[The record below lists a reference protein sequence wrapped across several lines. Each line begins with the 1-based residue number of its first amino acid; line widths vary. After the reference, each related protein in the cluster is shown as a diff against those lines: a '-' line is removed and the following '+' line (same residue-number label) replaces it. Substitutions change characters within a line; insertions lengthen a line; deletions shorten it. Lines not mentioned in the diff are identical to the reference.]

1 MTGFGF
7 HEMQHCGYRH
17 IINMLSPA
25 SIYGRELLKDLAPYH
40 TGQETALLREWEN
53 ISAAKKAISD
63 TPELIQYINRI
74 IGQMKDVRHSLKAMA
89 SRPLSEIELFE
100 LRHLLL
106 LIEKFLNEFTASQ
119 LSQDMQGFDF
129 FPPTEALRIIDPN
142 NNKMLSF
149 FIEDNR
155 SPTLFKVRKEK
166 KRLENLLYRGRAE
179 MDHQNLSAARAK
191 ALALEAEAENDI
203 RQEISAQLLPYSAE
217 ISHNITCIAALD
229 LTLQKAILAN
239 RYNAAKP
246 ILTDGSCIL
255 KDAYNP
261 MIADIL
267 QESDRTFT
275 PISMETANGTTVVT
289 GANMGGKSVA
299 LKTILLNIALATSG
313 FFAFAS
319 SLSTPLFDSIHLVSG
334 DAENVHHSLSSFGGD
349 VLHLNEI
356 CDDLDSGSFA
366 LIILDEFA
374 SGTNVEEGSAILSA
388 VTKYLNKQN
397 CIALIATHY
406 DGAAAAAQHHY
417 QVVGLRNLDDNLDH
431 SGSSGTDLISK
442 YMDYGIF
449 PVEKDTPV
457 PHDATKI
464 CKLLNVRS
472 EILKNL

>member
-7 HEMQHCGYRH
+7 QEMQLCGYRH

-40 TGQETALLREWEN
+40 TGQEAALLREWEN

-63 TPELIQYINRI
+63 TPELIQSINRT
-74 IGQMKDVRHSLKAMA
+74 IGQMKDVRHSIKAIA
-89 SRPLSEIELFE
+89 NRPLSEVELFE

-106 LIEKFLNEFTASQ
+106 LSQKFLEEFAASQ
-119 LSQDMQGFDF
+119 LEQDLQGFDF
-129 FPPTEALRIIDPN
+129 FSPAEPLRIIDPN
-142 NNKMLSF
+142 DNKMLSF
-149 FIEDNR
+149 YIENNR
-155 SPTLFKVRKEK
+155 SPALFKAREEK
-166 KRLENLLYRGRAE
+166 KQLENLLCQC
-179 MDHQNLSAARAK
+179 MDETDRTNLSSARTK
-191 ALALEAEAENDI
+191 ALAQEAEAENDI
-203 RQEISAQLLPYSAE
+203 RQKISAQLLPYSTE
-217 ISHNITCIAALD
+217 ILHNIALIAALD

-246 ILTDGSCIL
+246 RLTNDSCIL

-267 QESDRTFT
+267 QENGRVFT
-275 PISMETANGTTVVT
+275 PISMETAKGTTVVT

-299 LKTILLNIALATSG
+299 LKTILLNIALAASG

-319 SLSTPLFDSIHLVSG
+319 SLATPLFDSIHLVSG
-334 DAENVHHSLSSFGGD
+334 DSENVHHSLSSFGGD

-356 CDDLDSGSFA
+356 CDDLDRGSFS

-388 VTKYLNKQN
+388 VTQYLGKQN
-397 CIALIATHY
+397 CIAFIATHY
-406 DGAAAAAQHHY
+406 DGAAAVSQRHY
-417 QVVGLRNLDDNLDH
+417 QVIGLRNLDDNLNH
-431 SGSSGTDLISK
+431 SGFSGTDLISK

-449 PVEKDTPV
+449 PVEKNTPV

-464 CKLLNVRS
+464 CKLLNVRK
-472 EILKNL
+472 EILKYL

>member
-7 HEMQHCGYRH
+7 HEMQLCGYRH

-25 SIYGRELLKDLAPYH
+25 SIYGRELLKTLAPYH

-63 TPELIQYINRI
+63 TPELIQSINRT
-74 IGQMKDVRHSLKAMA
+74 IGQMKDVRHSIKAIA
-89 SRPLSEIELFE
+89 NRPLSEVELFE

-106 LIEKFLNEFTASQ
+106 LSEKFLEEFAASQ
-119 LSQDMQGFDF
+119 LVQDLQGFDF
-129 FPPTEALRIIDPN
+129 FSPTEPLRIIDPN

-149 FIEDNR
+149 YIENNR
-155 SPTLFKVRKEK
+155 SLALFKAREEK
-166 KRLENLLYRGRAE
+166 KRLENLLYQCSDETDRI
-179 MDHQNLSAARAK
+179 NLSAARTK
-191 ALALEAEAENDI
+191 ALAQEAEAENDI
-203 RQEISAQLLPYSAE
+203 RQEISAQLIPYSTE
-217 ISHNITCIAALD
+217 ISHNIALIAALD
-229 LTLQKAILAN
+229 LTLQKAILAD

-246 ILTDGSCIL
+246 RLTNDSCIL

-267 QESDRTFT
+267 QENGRVFT
-275 PISMETANGTTVVT
+275 PISMETAKGTTVVT

-319 SLSTPLFDSIHLVSG
+319 SLATPLFDSIHLVSG
-334 DAENVHHSLSSFGGD
+334 DSENVHHSLSSFGGD

-356 CDDLDSGSFA
+356 CNDLDSGSFS

-388 VTKYLNKQN
+388 VTQYLGKQN

-406 DGAAAAAQHHY
+406 DGAAAVSQRHY
-417 QVVGLRNLDDNLDH
+417 QVVGLRNLDDTLNH
-431 SGSSGTDLISK
+431 SGFSGTDLISK

-449 PVEKDTPV
+449 PVEKNTPV

-464 CKLLNVRS
+464 CKLLNVRK
-472 EILKNL
+472 EILKYL